1 MQLALR
7 EVSFYFRDKNT
18 TVGPAEF
25 TGLLEFTLP
34 PQGIDVDTVVRVI
47 PNSATGLKERE
58 ERKGFLE
65 IQKVDVKVSDDID
78 VQIKQS
84 NHNIISTVF
93 RPVIISRFK
102 ETLQT
107 LLAENIRGALEWSD
121 AFAWDVGNRA
131 EVFADAGLPRGPSLV
146 AGFWSELGHLQK
158 GDTGLF
164 KGWKATG
171 TGIIKEEGNEK
182 DGAKFAMGAE
192 PQILSGE
199 KRGPKGTFSEPLAE
213 KMGANADAEGLA
225 ESAKD
230 QVKGVAEQ
238 AKQTVRD
245 GVQKV
250 KSFKQA
256 VEEKSE
262 GEKRSPG
269 WKSSAFDVST

>member
-7 EVSFYFRDKNT
+7 EVSFYFRDKST
-18 TVGPAEF
+18 SVGPAEF

-34 PQGIDVDTVVRVI
+34 PQGIDVDAVVRVI
-47 PNSATGLKERE
+47 PNSVDGLKERE
-58 ERKGFLE
+58 KRKGFLDV
-65 IQKVDVKVSDDID
+65 QKVDVKVSDDID
-78 VQIKQS
+78 VQIKES
-84 NHNIISTVF
+84 NHSIISTVF

-107 LLAENIRGALEWSD
+107 LLADNIHGALEWSD
-121 AFAWDVGNRA
+121 SFAWDVGNRA

-171 TGIIKEEGNEK
+171 TGIIKEGGNAK

-192 PQILSGE
+192 PQVLSGE
-199 KRGPKGTFSEPLAE
+199 KRGPKGNFSEPLAD
-213 KMGANADAEGLA
+213 KMDVDVDA
-225 ESAKD
+225 
-230 QVKGVAEQ
+230 QGVAEGAKGQLKGVTEQ
-238 AKQTVRD
+238 ARETVKQ

-262 GEKRSPG
+262 VEKSSPG
-269 WKSSAFDVST
+269 WKSSAFNV